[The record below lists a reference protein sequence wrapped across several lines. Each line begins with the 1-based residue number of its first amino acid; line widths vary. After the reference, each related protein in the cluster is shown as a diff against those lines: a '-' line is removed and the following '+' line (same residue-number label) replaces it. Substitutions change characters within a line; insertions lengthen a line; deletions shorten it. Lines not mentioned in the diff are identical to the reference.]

1 MSFSAQDAKRL
12 LLPVVAMGLVI
23 LLSNIAVGYPIQHVL
38 GGIALAELLTY
49 GALTYP
55 ICFLVTDTTNRL
67 FGAEDARKVVYV
79 GFALGVVLSL
89 IFADPRIAAASGSA
103 FLIAQLLDVAIF
115 DKLRRGA
122 WWQAPTISSFFGS
135 AVDTALFFTI
145 AFAGTDLPWMS
156 WAVGDFF
163 AKLAMIAV
171 LLYPFK
177 LLVALYPAQLKTAA

>member
-38 GGIALAELLTY
+38 GGIDLAELLTY

-67 FGAEDARKVVYV
+67 FGAADARKVVYV
-79 GFALGVVLSL
+79 GFALGVALS
-89 IFADPRIAAASGSA
+89 FAFGEPRIAAASGTA

-115 DKLRRGA
+115 DRLRRGA

-135 AVDTALFFTI
+135 AVDTALFFSI
-145 AFAGTDLPWMS
+145 AFVNTPVPWVTLAM
-156 WAVGDFF
+156 GDFV

-177 LLVALYPAQLKTAA
+177 LLVALYPAQLRTAG